1 MPGFFAICHLAVSG
15 RSILLVLEK
24 HQTTAQGGHMKDF
37 LMSINRLQIWR
48 QRVSLWGNI
57 FVPPTLDRLA
67 ALWLHQRG
75 MLGVREKLFLE
86 RFIQP
91 GMIVADVGANQGI
104 FTLLCAGSVGS
115 GTVFA
120 FEPEPV
126 LFDSLQ
132 RNIKRNGIENVRAF
146 PKAAAST
153 RSRAK
158 LVKSGLNSG
167 DNRIV
172 SDKKGRDQLVE
183 IETIPLDDLLG
194 DHQVNLLK
202 IDTQGY
208 ELQVLRGC
216 TKLLE
221 RNPEICILLEFWPF
235 GLVEHFTRPEE
246 LLSFLGSRG
255 FAVSEL
261 DRTGACVPF
270 SFDADCWSGSRKYTN
285 LVAQIPPDGAS

>member
-1 MPGFFAICHLAVSG
+1 
-15 RSILLVLEK
+15 
-24 HQTTAQGGHMKDF
+24 MKDF
-37 LMSINRLQIWR
+37 LTSVNRLQIWR
-48 QRVSLWGNI
+48 RQVSLWGNI

-67 ALWLHQRG
+67 VLWLHQRG
-75 MLGVREKLFLE
+75 MLGVSEKLFLE
-86 RFIQP
+86 RFIQS

-104 FTLLCAGSVGS
+104 FTLLCARSVGS

-132 RNIKRNGIENVRAF
+132 GNVKRNRIENVKAF
-146 PKAAAST
+146 PKAAANT

-158 LVKSGLNSG
+158 FDRSRLNSG

-172 SDKKGRDQLVE
+172 SDTEERDQLVE
-183 IETIPLDDLLG
+183 VETIPLDDVLG

-221 RNPEICILLEFWPF
+221 RNPGICILLEFWPF
-235 GLVEHFTRPEE
+235 GLTHYFTRPEE

-255 FAVSEL
+255 FAISEL
-261 DRTGACVPF
+261 DQTGACVPF
-270 SFDADCWSGSRKYTN
+270 TFDAHRWSGSRKYTN
-285 LVAQIPPDGAS
+285 LVAQSVHMFD